1 MKLIKAEVEG
11 LLGLFKHTVKL
22 AADQEFVILY
32 GPNGIG
38 KTRFLELINAT
49 FNGRFLEI
57 IQIPFDSLTLTFDD
71 RSKLILAREGQ
82 RALFDSGLEG
92 STQDLLVTL
101 SPPSGSQ
108 VKWNMSNART
118 TGGQLS
124 RVLRIIESEAPVN
137 RLSLNEWYDVANGDL
152 LSRDQLLDRYGSSL
166 PPESRPYQ
174 LPEELQKF
182 LGGLESHLIETQ
194 RLLRDSPRIKSP
206 RGTEKTSKATVEAF
220 SQNFAQQMGDVLAQ
234 NSRTSQERDRIFP
247 RKLLSSGEAP
257 DEATEDS
264 IRTRYAQQSEL
275 RARLAAI
282 ALLEQSSTDLPL
294 PDRELKDWERLV
306 LWTYLDDSED
316 KLANLVDFLERA
328 ELFMKIMKSRLE
340 YKKLKLSREGF
351 EVRSDYGGQVIP
363 VSSLS
368 SGEQHE
374 LVLTYDLLFNVNRGA
389 LVLIDEPEISLHVAW
404 QQEFMNDLANI
415 AKTASLRFVVATHSP
430 QIIHK
435 WWSRAERL
443 GPSVREEGK

>member
-1 MKLIKAEVEG
+1 MRLIRAEVEG
-11 LLGLFKHTVKL
+11 LLGRFKHVVKL
-22 AADQEFVILY
+22 APDQEFVILY

-38 KTRFLELINAT
+38 KTRLLELINAT

-57 IQIPFDSLTLTFDD
+57 IQVPFDSLTLTFED
-71 RSKLILAREGQ
+71 RTKLVLAREGQ
-82 RALFDSGLEG
+82 RALFDSGLED
-92 STQDLLVTL
+92 SAQDLLVTL

-108 VKWNMSNART
+108 VKWNMSSARS
-118 TGGQLS
+118 TGAPLS
-124 RVLRIIESEAPVN
+124 RVLRIIETEAPVN
-137 RLSLNEWYDVANGDL
+137 RTSVNEWFDMANGDM
-152 LSRDQLLDRYGSSL
+152 LSRDQLLDRYGSIL
-166 PPESRPYQ
+166 PPDIRPYQ
-174 LPEELQKF
+174 LPEQLQKF
-182 LGGLESHLIETQ
+182 IEGLESHLIETQ
-194 RLLRDSPRIKSP
+194 RLLRDSPRVKTS
-206 RGTEKTSKATVEAF
+206 RGMEKASKATVEAF
-220 SQNFAQQMGDVLAQ
+220 SQNFSQQMGDVLAQ
-234 NSRTSQERDRIFP
+234 NSRTSQERDRTFP

-257 DEATEDS
+257 DEATEDA
-264 IRTRYAQQSEL
+264 IRSRYAQQSEL
-275 RARLAAI
+275 RARLAEI

-294 PDRELKDWERLV
+294 PNRELKDWERLV

-340 YKKLKLSREGF
+340 YKQLKLTREGF
-351 EVRSDYGGQVIP
+351 EVRSDYGQVIP

-415 AKTASLRFVVATHSP
+415 AKTASLRFIVATHSP

-443 GPSVREEGK
+443 GPSVREEAK